1 MEIKMA
7 EDRPA
12 ALKRMARPA
21 APRPGSPPTPSA
33 CLTPKEVFGI
43 LRRHVFLIVCFTVL
57 GLAAGGGTWK
67 LLQKYVPRFTART
80 FIQVLPP
87 VEKDPMTIGSV
98 QLHKDILYGHRQS
111 IANLIKQ
118 QNTLEELLD
127 RDKVKETRWYE
138 RRDGDRRKVVKYLQR
153 HFGARAHRDS
163 EFVEISMTCG
173 SAREAADIVNEM
185 LELFL
190 SRQGATERREI
201 SAKLQQLEEQRLR
214 VQGEV
219 DAAEKGLDDVR
230 SAYDLTDLERPEG
243 RYFQHTVTVK
253 LNNLEIQKNELDL
266 IIRQLRADIANLQ
279 ELATG
284 PITEQIEFTIEK
296 DPVMIDL
303 AQQLTFWETQLS
315 GLLTKFGENH
325 RDVRQARERMEEVKK
340 KRSQRKIEIANQ
352 TRRANLENARDSL
365 IVLQERFEQLEQ
377 LRQEA
382 EAKKKQL
389 DLARIQFDKGLKIRD
404 ERLEMLDTIKEQ
416 IEKLKTLHDDPET
429 PKVLSVGKAPP
440 PLEMV
445 FSRQWW
451 LWFPGGTLLGLLLGI
466 GLTFLA
472 ELANDLVRTPSDVA
486 RFLRISLLGVIP
498 DASEDSQV
506 RRIELRHAVRLAP
519 YSVIGESYRQ
529 CRTNLML
536 SGDPESM
543 KTLLI
548 SSGMAGEGKT
558 SVAVNL
564 ATTFVAAEKKVLLI
578 DANFRQPY
586 LHALF
591 PKLETKPSVKNF
603 DFGLSSVLTRQCTPT
618 KAIRS
623 SGIEGLDV
631 IDSGPLP
638 ANPAELLGSPQM
650 AGLLQDKRKKY
661 DHIIIDGPPVLLVS
675 DGKVLARLVDAT
687 ILVFNAMTT
696 TRGAA
701 HRAIRE
707 LKEVNA
713 RVVGGVLFAARA
725 IKGGYFQEQFKS
737 YRRYQKQ
744 AQVAAGTARIPYV

>member
-1 MEIKMA
+1 MA

-12 ALKRMARPA
+12 ALNRMARPA
-21 APRPGSPPTPSA
+21 APRPGSVPISSA
-33 CLTPKEVFGI
+33 ALTPKEVLGI
-43 LRRHVFLIVCFTVL
+43 LRRHVLLIICLTVL
-57 GLAAGGGTWK
+57 GLIAGGGTWK
-67 LLQKYVPRFTART
+67 LLQKYMPRFTART
-80 FIQVLPP
+80 YIQVLPP

-118 QNTLEELLD
+118 QSTLEDLLD
-127 RDKVKETRWYE
+127 RDKVKETKWYE
-138 RRDGDRRKVVKYLQR
+138 RRGEDRRKAVKYLKR
-153 HFGARAHRDS
+153 HFGAHAHRDS
-163 EFVEISMTCG
+163 EFVEISMSCG
-173 SAREAADIVNEM
+173 GAREAADIVNEM

-190 SRQGATERREI
+190 SRQGATEKREI
-201 SAKLQQLEEQRLR
+201 TDRMQQLEEQRIR
-214 VQGEV
+214 VQGEL

-230 SAYDLTDLERPEG
+230 TAYDLTDLERPAG
-243 RYFQHTVTVK
+243 RYFQHTVEVQ
-253 LNNLEIQKNELDL
+253 LNSLTLQKNELDL
-266 IIRQLRADIANLQ
+266 ITRQLRADIANLQ

-284 PITEQIEFTIEK
+284 PITDQIGMAIEK

-303 AQQLTFWETQLS
+303 AQQLAFWETQLS

-325 RDVRQARERMEEVKK
+325 RDVRQARERMEETKK
-340 KRSQRKIEIANQ
+340 KRAERKIEIANQ
-352 TRRANLENARDSL
+352 TRQANLENARDSL
-365 IVLQERFEQLEQ
+365 IVLQERFEQLEE

-389 DLARIQFDKGLKIRD
+389 DLARIQYDKGLKIRD
-404 ERLEMLDTIKEQ
+404 ERLAMVDTIKEQ

-451 LWFPGGTLLGLLLGI
+451 LWFPSGTLLGLLLGI
-466 GLTFLA
+466 ALTFLI
-472 ELANDLVRTPSDVA
+472 ELANDLVRTPSDVS
-486 RFLRISLLGVIP
+486 RHLRIPLLGIIP

-506 RRIELRHAVRLAP
+506 RRIGLCHAVRLAP
-519 YSVIGESYRQ
+519 YSVISESYRQ
-529 CRTNLML
+529 CRTNLMM
-536 SGDPESM
+536 SDDMESV

-548 SSGMAGEGKT
+548 SSGKAGEGKT

-564 ATTFVAAEKKVLLI
+564 ATTFVNAEKKVLLI
-578 DANFRQPY
+578 DANFRQPH

-603 DFGLSSVLTRQCTPT
+603 NYGLSSLLTRQCTPA

-623 SGIEGLDV
+623 SGIDGLDV
-631 IDSGPLP
+631 IDCGPLP
-638 ANPAELLGSPQM
+638 ANPAELLGSLRM
-650 AGLLQDKRKKY
+650 AELLSDQSKKY

-675 DGKVLARLVDAT
+675 DTKILAGLVDAT
-687 ILVFNAMTT
+687 VLVFNAMTT
-696 TRGAA
+696 SRGAA
-701 HRAIRE
+701 QRAIRE
-707 LKEVNA
+707 LREVNA

-725 IKGGYFQEQFKS
+725 IRGGYFQEQYKS
-737 YRRYQKQ
+737 YRRYQKK
-744 AQVAAGTARIPYV
+744 AQVAAGTA